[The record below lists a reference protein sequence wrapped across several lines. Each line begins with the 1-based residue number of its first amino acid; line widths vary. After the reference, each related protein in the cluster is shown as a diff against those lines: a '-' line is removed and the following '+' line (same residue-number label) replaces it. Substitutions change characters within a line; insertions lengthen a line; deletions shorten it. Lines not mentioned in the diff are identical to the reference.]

1 MLIKETVLLRL
12 IGVGKIPFL
21 FALRPTVLRLDDDV
35 CEVHTK
41 LSYLT
46 SNHVG
51 SMYFGALAAGA
62 DCAGGLH
69 AARTIFGLGGPSHRK
84 VVPIF
89 KSLHA
94 DFHKL
99 ADGDTVFRCEDGR
112 AVTAAVARADESG
125 ERITLPVRVIATVPS
140 RYDATPV
147 ATFTLEL
154 SVKKKV
160 KS

>member
-1 MLIKETVLLRL
+1 MLLRETLLLRL

-21 FALRPTVLRLDDDV
+21 FALRPRVLRLDDDV
-35 CEVHTK
+35 CEVLTK

-46 SNHVG
+46 RNHVG

-69 AARTIFGLGGPSHRK
+69 AARTIFGLGGPPYRD

-99 ADGDTVFRCEDGR
+99 ADGDVLFRCEDGR
-112 AVTAAVARADESG
+112 AVTTAVARADETG
-125 ERITLPVRVIATVPS
+125 ERITLPVRVIATVPAK
-140 RYDATPV
+140 YGDTPV

-154 SVKKKV
+154 SVKKKR
-160 KS
+160 S